1 VVAKNASVRKKI
13 MEDNGN
19 GKVKTDVELLKRDM
33 ELLANL
39 AGKFD
44 VAIDKLT
51 DVSQS
56 VDKMLA
62 LHEQRIENQEQQRE
76 ILHNRISDF
85 KKEVTDNIRDLRD
98 ENRVQHNR
106 VEERLDRLEK
116 WRWFVVGVA
125 TMFGFILAQIP
136 NISKIFQ

>member
-1 VVAKNASVRKKI
+1 

-62 LHEQRIENQEQQRE
+62 LHEQRLVNQEQQRE

>member
-1 VVAKNASVRKKI
+1 

-62 LHEQRIENQEQQRE
+62 LHEQRLEIQEQQRE
-76 ILHNRISDF
+76 ILHNRISDL
-85 KKEVTDNIRDLRD
+85 KKEVTDHIRELRD

>member
-62 LHEQRIENQEQQRE
+62 LHEQRLVNQEQQRE

>member
-1 VVAKNASVRKKI
+1 
-13 MEDNGN
+13 
-19 GKVKTDVELLKRDM
+19 
-33 ELLANL
+33 
-39 AGKFD
+39 
-44 VAIDKLT
+44 
-51 DVSQS
+51 
-56 VDKMLA
+56 MLA

>member
-1 VVAKNASVRKKI
+1 

>member
-1 VVAKNASVRKKI
+1 

-51 DVSQS
+51 EVSQS

-62 LHEQRIENQEQQRE
+62 LHEQRLENQEQQRE
-76 ILHNRISDF
+76 ILHNRISDL
-85 KKEVTDNIRDLRD
+85 KKEVTDHIRDLRD

-125 TMFGFILAQIP
+125 TMFGFILAQVP

>member
-1 VVAKNASVRKKI
+1 

-51 DVSQS
+51 EVSQS

-62 LHEQRIENQEQQRE
+62 LHEQRLENQEQQRE
-76 ILHNRISDF
+76 ILHNRISDL
-85 KKEVTDNIRDLRD
+85 KKEVTDHIRELRD

-125 TMFGFILAQIP
+125 TMFGFILAQVP

>member
-62 LHEQRIENQEQQRE
+62 LHEQRLENQEQQRE

-106 VEERLDRLEK
+106 VEERLGRLEK

>member
-62 LHEQRIENQEQQRE
+62 LHEQRLENQEQQRE

>member
-1 VVAKNASVRKKI
+1 

-76 ILHNRISDF
+76 ILHNRISEF

>member
-1 VVAKNASVRKKI
+1 

-62 LHEQRIENQEQQRE
+62 LHEQRLKNQEQQRE

>member
-62 LHEQRIENQEQQRE
+62 LHEQRLKNQEQQRE

>member
-1 VVAKNASVRKKI
+1 

-106 VEERLDRLEK
+106 VEERLGRLEK

>member
-76 ILHNRISDF
+76 ILHNRISEF

>member
-1 VVAKNASVRKKI
+1 

-62 LHEQRIENQEQQRE
+62 LHEQRLENQEQQRE